1 MKRTITA
8 VLALLAL
15 VAVAAPAAATAKPP
29 APLHYEGETEAGSE
43 MEFTLTGKRLSEI
56 DGYIMINCV
65 PTHGVPLSFS
75 DEFHP
80 PGSFVLGKSRKTS
93 VTEYMSYKGDV
104 TKNITVDIKQD
115 RKNHWVAD
123 LHVDFSYE
131 EVSGFSGLELEKRF
145 YVCQGDDSF
154 SFKAP
159 PVK

>member
-1 MKRTITA
+1 MQ
-8 VLALLAL
+8 
-15 VAVAAPAAATAKPP
+15 
-29 APLHYEGETEAGSE
+29 
-43 MEFTLTGKRLSEI
+43 FDLTGKRLSGI
-56 DGYIMINCV
+56 DGYIMVTCV

-131 EVSGFSGLELEKRF
+131 EVTGFSGLELEKHF

-154 SFKAP
+154 SFKLESP
-159 PVK
+159 KPKR